1 MDSFVTT
8 IAKRNEVLFR
18 VVTRVT
24 AELLVVNLKLLHR
37 SAGLAPPPIPLKD
50 LVAQLLIGIGV

>member
-37 SAGLAPPPIPLKD
+37 SAGLAPPPIPLKNP
-50 LVAQLLIGIGV
+50 LA